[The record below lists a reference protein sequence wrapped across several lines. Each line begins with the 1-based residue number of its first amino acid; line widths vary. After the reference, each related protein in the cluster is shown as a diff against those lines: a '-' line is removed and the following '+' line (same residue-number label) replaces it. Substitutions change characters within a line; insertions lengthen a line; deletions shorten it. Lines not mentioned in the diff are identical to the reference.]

1 MEPVICAITGPN
13 IDITTAMLALIGS
26 GALTSV
32 FAQEV
37 NMTGNETAVEA
48 NITNATV
55 GRNMTGNVSAN
66 VTPSS

>member
-1 MEPVICAITGPN
+1 MRREILLILPI
-13 IDITTAMLALIGS
+13 LAATFALVGS
-26 GALTSV
+26 GPLTSI

-48 NITNATV
+48 NITNATI

-66 VTPSS
+66 VAPTS

>member
-1 MEPVICAITGPN
+1 MRREILLILPILG
-13 IDITTAMLALIGS
+13 AMFALIGS

-48 NITNATV
+48 NITNATI
-55 GRNMTGNVSAN
+55 GNMTGNVSAN
-66 VTPSS
+66 VTPTS